1 MALKATLTWLCSLAV
16 LSSCVAHETIP
27 LNCSSQAEL
36 WERLSADLSVAVEC
50 GENPPSS
57 WTAQQ
62 TAALELYMRN
72 LTDTLHKHQ
81 LKECQGSEP
90 TQCKEAEVPKNGGLA
105 CATVAN
111 KRYCKPMCNYGYDFG
126 FLRKRRVFDEC
137 SGQTGY
143 QWQSQY
149 VGGNK
154 LAECIE
160 ASIQGSGAT
169 TAYFPKDQD
178 CITTKSSSQMQ
189 NRILEDFTAELKGKG
204 IQGELKY
211 ACLVCG

>member
-1 MALKATLTWLCSLAV
+1 MALKATLTWLCLLAV
-16 LSSCVAHETIP
+16 LSSCAAHETIP
-27 LNCSSQAEL
+27 LNCSSHAEL
-36 WERLSADLSVAVEC
+36 WERLSADLSVAVKC

-57 WTAQQ
+57 LSAQQ

-72 LTDTLHKHQ
+72 LMDTLHTHQ

-90 TQCKEAEVPKNGGLA
+90 KQCKEAEVPKNGGLA
-105 CATVAN
+105 CATVFN

-137 SGQTGY
+137 SEQTGY

-160 ASIQGSGAT
+160 ASIQVSGAT

-178 CITTKSSSQMQ
+178 CITTKSNIQMQ
-189 NRILEDFTAELKGKG
+189 NRTLEDFSAELKGKG
-204 IQGELKY
+204 IQGALKY
-211 ACLVCG
+211 VCLVCG